1 MENYAAGM
9 SIPVDLATIADQL
22 APFGSAYLLTTSG
35 ERVKAVAVVVRP
47 EGGTLHVAAPG
58 RGSLANAEARPDVTL
73 MWPPTD
79 RTEPEGFTLLVD
91 GTATAEGE
99 DLRVVPTWA
108 VLHKPAG
115 SDHGPA
121 VPGGCG

>member
-1 MENYAAGM
+1 M
-9 SIPVDLATIADQL
+9 SIPVDLATIVDQL
-22 APFGSAYLLTTSG
+22 ERFDAAYLLTTSG
-35 ERVKAVAVVVRP
+35 ERVKAV
-47 EGGTLHVAAPG
+47 TVAPVLEAGVLRVAGPG
-58 RGSLANAEARPDVTL
+58 RGSLGNAGAHPDVTL

-91 GTATAEGE
+91 GTAAVEGE
-99 DLRVVPTWA
+99 DLRVTPTWA

-121 VPGGCG
+121 VPGGCR